1 MCQYTLALVRFWI
14 YYADTMR
21 KRTEKVSR
29 GVNLNA
35 IAITVT
41 EILERA
47 TQLHWA
53 IYACAVLAVVMIALT
68 LKHWRLKRKFSE
80 AESLLLDRSIG
91 THSRNWTATA
101 LNLEKK
107 AQEPGEVARSSALTY
122 LHLLDEAAEAW
133 LKGSQW
139 QDALRVTQR
148 LLVECCHTIGKPGF
162 GENEFRAAA
171 DLIENRLSTFADLSK
186 AANEAPE
193 NGVRYLNDLD
203 TMLSIHDQPVRVIQL
218 RDLIASTSYAIE
230 SKSGRLRAKA
240 S

>member
-1 MCQYTLALVRFWI
+1 LGELTATISALVESASNI
-14 YYADTMR
+14 
-21 KRTEKVSR
+21 
-29 GVNLNA
+29 
-35 IAITVT
+35 
-41 EILERA
+41 
-47 TQLHWA
+47 HWA
-53 IYACAVLAVVMIALT
+53 VMASGALLLVLMAFAFKYL
-68 LKHWRLKRKFSE
+68 RLKRKFGETE
-80 AESLLLDRSIG
+80 AHLLDRSIG

-139 QDALRVTQR
+139 QDAKRVIQR
-148 LLVECCHTIGKPGF
+148 LLIECCHTIGTPGF

-171 DLIENRLSTFADLSK
+171 DIIEQRLSTYADLSK

-193 NGVRYLNDLD
+193 NAIRFLWELD
-203 TMLSIHDQPVRVIQL
+203 TMLSILDQPARIAQL
-218 RDLIASTSYAIE
+218 RSQITATRYAVDNKIP
-230 SKSGRLRAKA
+230 KPRAKA